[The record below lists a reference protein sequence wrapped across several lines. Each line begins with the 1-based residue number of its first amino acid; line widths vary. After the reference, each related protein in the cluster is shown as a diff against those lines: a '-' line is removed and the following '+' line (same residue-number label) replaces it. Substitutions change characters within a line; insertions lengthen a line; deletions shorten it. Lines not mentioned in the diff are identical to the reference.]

1 MISMTLFNYAEGD
14 LVPYF
19 LILLALIIFLTAL
32 ITLPGR
38 PVVDLLISF
47 LISYRRDDGILKLE
61 DILRNRLKMLRL
73 RITRLICSLIADAKP
88 NRA

>member
-1 MISMTLFNYAEGD
+1 MISTTLFNYVKSD
-14 LVPYF
+14 LVLSF
-19 LILLALIIFLTAL
+19 FIFLALIISLTVL
-32 ITLPGR
+32 ITLPAH
-38 PVVDLLISF
+38 PVVGLLISF